1 MTSVAK
7 IGKRPFPSCVA
18 SYSGELTCPR
28 GDPAEKR
35 SPCRP
40 ASPKDSVR
48 SELRGP
54 QRAEKRLGNAM
65 AGRSRALF
73 VTNHKT
79 PQNAVIL
86 ALHGTRFETM
96 AILVKAL
103 KCATKRLHAFP

>member
-1 MTSVAK
+1 MKPCGAESHPFFIHGTIDASDTS
-7 IGKRPFPSCVA
+7 A
-18 SYSGELTCPR
+18 SRTG
-28 GDPAEKR
+28 

-65 AGRSRALF
+65 ADRSRALF
-73 VTNHKT
+73 FTNHKT